1 MTKSKSSKIILIAV
15 SALAAT
21 AVLLATVAALVLRVN
36 AKPRVEAIASEALGM
51 EVHVVGRLA
60 VGFFPGLHVALADV
74 HLRQRGAEVAS
85 AGEVDLGIELLPLLH
100 KELRTDRIE
109 LKRVTIAIER
119 DYDGRLNIK
128 ASAAANGRLPSLDVA
143 RMSVSDATVAYA
155 DKQSGKGFEAAGCN
169 LDVSRLRLSAGER
182 SDLLKN
188 LSLVAKL
195 ACGQI
200 RTKDSAASDLRL
212 SVDGQG
218 GIFRFDPV
226 TMQLF
231 DGQGSGAVR
240 ADFTGSV
247 PIYQVRYRLRQFRLE
262 EFFKNLSPKPIG
274 EGLMD
279 FSATLSLRGNTT
291 GALLATVAGM
301 VSLGGDDLRLAIGN
315 LDEKLSR
322 YESSQSFNLI
332 DVGAFFFA
340 GPLGVAV
347 TKGYNLARIFQGTE
361 GTTTIRTLVSEW
373 QVEDGVAQARDVA
386 MATRVNRIALRG
398 SLDFVNGRYDEVTVA
413 VIDAKGCVRVQQ
425 KVHGPFMN
433 PVVEKPSVLRTLT
446 GPTRTLLRQARSL
459 LGGKCALFY
468 AGSVAP
474 P

>member
-1 MTKSKSSKIILIAV
+1 MTKPKSSKIILIAV

-21 AVLLATVAALVLRVN
+21 AVLLAIVAALVLRVN

-51 EVHVVGRLA
+51 EVHVGGRLA
-60 VGFFPGLHVALADV
+60 VGFLPGLHVALADV

-85 AGEVDLGIELLPLLH
+85 AGEVGLGIELLPLLH
-100 KELRTDRIE
+100 KELRTDWIE
-109 LKRVTIAIER
+109 LKRLTIAIER
-119 DYDGRLNIK
+119 DHDGRLNID
-128 ASAAANGRLPSLDVA
+128 ASSEVSGRLPPLDVA
-143 RMSVSDATVAYA
+143 RLSVSDGTLAYA
-155 DKQSGKGFEAAGCN
+155 DKQSGKGFEAADCN
-169 LDVSRLRLSAGER
+169 LDVSRLRLSGGER
-182 SDLLKN
+182 SNLLKN

-195 ACGQI
+195 ACGKI

-212 SVDGQG
+212 SVDGQD
-218 GIFRFDPV
+218 GILSFDPV

-231 DGQGSGAVR
+231 GGHGSGNVR

-247 PIYQVRYRLRQFRLE
+247 PIYQVRYRLTQFRLE
-262 EFFKNLSPKPIG
+262 EFFKNLSPKSIG
-274 EGLMD
+274 EGSMD
-279 FSATLSLRGNTT
+279 FSATLSLRGKTT
-291 GALLATVAGM
+291 GALLPTVAGV
-301 VSLGGDDLRLAIGN
+301 VSLRGDNLTLAIGN

-340 GPLGVAV
+340 GPLGLAV
-347 TKGYNLARIFQGTE
+347 TKGYNFARILQGTE
-361 GTTTIRTLVSEW
+361 GTTAIRTLVSEW
-373 QVEDGVAQARDVA
+373 QVEHGVAQARDVA
-386 MATRVNRIALRG
+386 MATQANRIALQG
-398 SLDFVNGRYDEVTVA
+398 GLDFVSGRYDEVTVA
-413 VIDAKGCVRVQQ
+413 VVDAKGCAKVQQ

-433 PVVEKPSVLRTLT
+433 PVSDKPGVLGTVT

-459 LGGKCALFY
+459 LGGKCAVFY